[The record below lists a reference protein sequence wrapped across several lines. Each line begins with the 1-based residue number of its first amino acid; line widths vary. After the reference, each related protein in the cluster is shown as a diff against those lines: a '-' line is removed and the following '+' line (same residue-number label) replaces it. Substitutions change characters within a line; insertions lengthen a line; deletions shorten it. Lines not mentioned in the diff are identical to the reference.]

1 MLAYAASVTLKQS
14 VTVQRQNNAFSLT
27 GFGQV
32 AEKLCEL
39 HLNCRSTVVS
49 ANSIRVPWMY
59 P

>member
-1 MLAYAASVTLKQS
+1 MLAYAASVALKQP
-14 VTVQRQNNAFSLT
+14 VTVQRQNEFLL
-27 GFGQV
+27 GVYGQV

-39 HLNCRSTVVS
+39 HLNRRSAVVL

>member
-1 MLAYAASVTLKQS
+1 MLAYAASVALKQP
-14 VTVQRQNNAFSLT
+14 VTVQWRNNAFSLT
-27 GFGQV
+27 VYGQV

-39 HLNCRSTVVS
+39 HLNGRSAVVS